1 MRHNFIGI
9 VISTAMDKTVRVQVA
24 KRVMVHRF
32 QKEVLRHKVYMA
44 HDEMENCNNGDVVR
58 IEHCRKLSRHKS
70 FAVAE
75 VIKPARS
82 WTDPETGIAARHIA
96 ARSFSVATATKKGK
110 HASLTTHAAI
120 LTANLLTCYLL
131 LDILQDMYL
140 REIRNYKP
148 DAKAAQAD
156 VTTKEFAAPKVPAPP
171 QNDIN
176 LESDMKTYEQTGTLG
191 Q

>member
-70 FAVAE
+70 FAIAE

-82 WTDPETGIAARHIA
+82 WTDPETGIVHR
-96 ARSFSVATATKKGK
+96 
-110 HASLTTHAAI
+110 
-120 LTANLLTCYLL
+120 
-131 LDILQDMYL
+131 
-140 REIRNYKP
+140 
-148 DAKAAQAD
+148 
-156 VTTKEFAAPKVPAPP
+156 
-171 QNDIN
+171 
-176 LESDMKTYEQTGTLG
+176 
-191 Q
+191 

>member
-70 FAVAE
+70 FAIAE

-82 WTDPETGIAARHIA
+82 WTDPETGI
-96 ARSFSVATATKKGK
+96 
-110 HASLTTHAAI
+110 
-120 LTANLLTCYLL
+120 
-131 LDILQDMYL
+131 
-140 REIRNYKP
+140 
-148 DAKAAQAD
+148 AAQAD

>member
-70 FAVAE
+70 FAIAE

-82 WTDPETGIAARHIA
+82 WTDPETGI
-96 ARSFSVATATKKGK
+96 
-110 HASLTTHAAI
+110 
-120 LTANLLTCYLL
+120 
-131 LDILQDMYL
+131 DMYL

>member
-44 HDEMENCNNGDVVR
+44 HDELENCNSGDVVR

-82 WTDPETGIAARHIA
+82 WTDPETGI
-96 ARSFSVATATKKGK
+96 
-110 HASLTTHAAI
+110 
-120 LTANLLTCYLL
+120 
-131 LDILQDMYL
+131 DMYL

-176 LESDMKTYEQTGTLG
+176 LDADMKTYEQTGTLG

>member
-70 FAVAE
+70 FAIAE

-96 ARSFSVATATKKGK
+96 ARSFSVTTATKK
-110 HASLTTHAAI
+110 
-120 LTANLLTCYLL
+120 
-131 LDILQDMYL
+131 DILQDMYL

>member
-44 HDEMENCNNGDVVR
+44 HDELENCNNGDVVR

-82 WTDPETGIAARHIA
+82 WTDPETGI
-96 ARSFSVATATKKGK
+96 
-110 HASLTTHAAI
+110 
-120 LTANLLTCYLL
+120 
-131 LDILQDMYL
+131 DMYL

-176 LESDMKTYEQTGTLG
+176 LDADMKTYEQTGTLG